1 MTDTLTTPDNPTTT
15 AGTATWSTQ
24 DTPIGPFTAVVGSGG
39 AVLASGWTAE
49 LDELL
54 PQVHPSLRPGELV
67 EGDLGP
73 VADAIARYHDGD
85 LTAIDAIAVR
95 QRSGEFL
102 NHAWD
107 VLRTVAPGAPV
118 TYTEYAT
125 RSGRPKA
132 VRAAA
137 SACARNAAALF
148 VPCHRVLRT
157 DGSLGGFR
165 WGLPVKRWLI
175 EHEAARP

>member
-1 MTDTLTTPDNPTTT
+1 MS
-15 AGTATWSTQ
+15 TWSTF
-24 DTPIGPFTAVVGSGG
+24 DTPIGPFTAVVDDEG
-39 AVLASGWTAE
+39 AVLASGWTAS

-54 PQVHPSLRPGELV
+54 PQIHPTLRPATLT

-73 VADAIARYHDGD
+73 VGDAIVRYHAGE
-85 LTAIDAIAVR
+85 LSAIDDVPVR

-102 NHAWD
+102 EHAWD
-107 VLRTVAPGAPV
+107 VLRTVPAGAPV
-118 TYTEYAT
+118 TYTEYAAK
-125 RSGRPKA
+125 SGRPAA

-157 DGSLGGFR
+157 DGTLGGFR
-165 WGLPVKRWLI
+165 WGVDVKARLL
-175 EHEAARP
+175 EHESAH